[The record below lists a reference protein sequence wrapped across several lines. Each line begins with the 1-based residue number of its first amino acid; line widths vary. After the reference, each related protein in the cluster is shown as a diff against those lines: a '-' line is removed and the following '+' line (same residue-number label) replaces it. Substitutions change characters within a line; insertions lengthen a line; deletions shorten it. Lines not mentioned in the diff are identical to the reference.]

1 MKMNEIKGIETK
13 ELAEKLE
20 TAVANYNQMKLN
32 HAVTPMENP
41 SQIKAARRDIARMK
55 TELRQRECNATLTKG
70 ELNK

>member
-1 MKMNEIKGIETK
+1 MKMNEIKGLETK

-20 TAVANYNQMKLN
+20 TEVANYQQMKLN

>member
-1 MKMNEIKGIETK
+1 MKMNESKGLETK

-20 TAVANYNQMKLN
+20 TAVANYDQMKLN

-55 TELRQRECNATLTKG
+55 TELRQRE
-70 ELNK
+70 LNK

>member
-1 MKMNEIKGIETK
+1 MNIKELKELETK

-20 TAVANYNQMKLN
+20 TEVGKYNQMKLN

-55 TELRQRECNATLTKG
+55 TELRQRE
-70 ELNK
+70 LNK